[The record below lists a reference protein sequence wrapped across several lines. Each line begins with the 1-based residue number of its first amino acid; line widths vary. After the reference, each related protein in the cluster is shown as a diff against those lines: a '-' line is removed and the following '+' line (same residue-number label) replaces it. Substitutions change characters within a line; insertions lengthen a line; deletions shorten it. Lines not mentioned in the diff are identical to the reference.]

1 MVVFLSLALVGL
13 FFLLVSAMF
22 GDHSDTHAEV
32 DAGHFGFLSVR
43 MLAVFLTAFGA
54 VGAIA
59 RWYDMSVLASSVWG
73 LVAAVPL
80 SAVYTLA
87 IKALRSQQ
95 ASSLVEDSDLVGLI
109 GRVTVTIAPGAIGEV
124 SCTVKA
130 QTARR
135 MARSLGAEP
144 IADGAIVRV
153 AAVQGDV
160 VVVEPVR

>member
-1 MVVFLSLALVGL
+1 MIVFLSLALVGL

-22 GDHSDTHAEV
+22 GDHTDAHAEV
-32 DAGHFGFLSVR
+32 DAGHFGFLSAR
-43 MLAVFLTAFGA
+43 MLAVFLTAFGT

-59 RWYDMSVLASSVWG
+59 RWYSISTLMSSVWG
-73 LVAAVPL
+73 LVAAIPL

-95 ASSLVEDSDLVGLI
+95 ASSLVEDCDLVGLI

-135 MARSLGAEP
+135 MARSLGHE
-144 IADGAIVRV
+144 AIPEGSMVRV
-153 AAVQGDV
+153 VEVQGDV
-160 VVVEPVR
+160 VVVEPIR

>member
-1 MVVFLSLALVGL
+1 MIVFLSLALVGL
-13 FFLLVSAMF
+13 FFLLVSTMF
-22 GDHSDTHAEV
+22 GDHTDTHAEV

-43 MLAVFLTAFGA
+43 LLAVFLTAFGT

-59 RWYDMSVLASSVWG
+59 RWYDISAPMSSLWG
-73 LVAAVPL
+73 LVAALPL
-80 SAVYTLA
+80 SAVYALA
-87 IKALRSQQ
+87 MKALRSQQ
-95 ASSLVEDSDLVGLI
+95 ASSLVEDCDLVGMV

-135 MARSLGAEP
+135 LARSLGQEALPE
-144 IADGAIVRV
+144 GAIVRV

>member
-1 MVVFLSLALVGL
+1 MIIFLSLALVGL

-22 GDHSDTHAEV
+22 GDHTDTHAEV

-43 MLAVFLTAFGA
+43 LLAVFLLAFGS

-59 RWYDMSVLASSVWG
+59 HWYGMSTLMSSVWG
-73 LVAAVPL
+73 MVAAIPL
-80 SAVYTLA
+80 SAVYALA
-87 IKALRSQQ
+87 MNALKSQQ
-95 ASSLVEDSDLVGLI
+95 ASSLVEDCDLVGRV

-135 MARSLGAEP
+135 LARSLGAEP
-144 IADGAIVRV
+144 IAEGAIVRV
-153 AAVQGDV
+153 VEVQGDV
-160 VVVEPVR
+160 VVVEAMR

>member
-1 MVVFLSLALVGL
+1 MIVFLSLALVGL
-13 FFLLVSAMF
+13 FFLLISTMF
-22 GDHSDTHAEV
+22 GDHTDAHAEV

-59 RWYDMSVLASSVWG
+59 RWYEMSSLASSVWG

-80 SAVYTLA
+80 SAVYALA
-87 IKALRSQQ
+87 MRALRSQQ
-95 ASSLVEDSDLVGLI
+95 ASSLVEDGDLVGLI

-135 MARSLGAEP
+135 MARSLGHEAIAE
-144 IADGAIVRV
+144 GSIVHV
-153 AAVQGDV
+153 VEVQGDV